1 MRIKRFIPVRTLL
14 LAFAILPLWAT
25 AAHATTY
32 YVNVATGNDANNGTS
47 SGTPFKWITK
57 ATGSGIVTGVAVS
70 GDTIYVAPGTYPWA
84 SPPC

>member
-1 MRIKRFIPVRTLL
+1 MRIKRFIPLRSLL
-14 LAFAILPLWAT
+14 LTLAILPVWAT
-25 AAHATTY
+25 AALATTY

-84 SPPC
+84 LPPC